1 MMKKAVL
8 VWAVVWGVVGCALG
22 AAWAGGAPRGPEAPA
37 SHPNE
42 MDALAGQL
50 RDAVD
55 ELLQIMTEKEGLPE
69 TGRMFVS
76 SQLARV
82 GCSEELAERVGMA
95 IDGCLGD
102 EPWHYL
108 WFVVMN
114 KSKVVYVGA
123 ATREDSASFGT
134 APPGLLPDETLER
147 FLSIDEYSF
156 RDYDYLYVW
165 CFKRFWLGMGKADR
179 PGPVVTGPEDGLWV
193 EGEAGKLEA
202 EARNCGDF
210 AVALAEEV
218 SDGVTNVVSLEMVGI
233 EPGSFTMGSP
243 EGETGRDD
251 EGNHER
257 QHEVVL
263 SHGFWLGRY
272 EVTQEQYAAL
282 MGGNPS
288 RHGGE
293 GLPVECVTWADAKAF
308 CARLTDREKKAGRLP
323 EGYVYSLPTEAQW
336 EYACRAGTTAALG
349 SGMNLTNAAVD
360 DAAGEVAWYA
370 GNAEGTQAVGQK
382 PGNGW
387 GLYDMHGNVA
397 EWCADGPWEY
407 PAGGTSTDPAGFW
420 PIC

>member
-1 MMKKAVL
+1 MKKAVL

-134 APPGLLPDETLER
+134 APLGLLPDETLER
-147 FLSIDEYSF
+147 SLSIDEYFF

-165 CFKRFWLGMGKADR
+165 CFKRFWLGMGR
-179 PGPVVTGPEDGLWV
+179 FPFQSGPG
-193 EGEAGKLEA
+193 
-202 EARNCGDF
+202 
-210 AVALAEEV
+210 
-218 SDGVTNVVSLEMVGI
+218 
-233 EPGSFTMGSP
+233 
-243 EGETGRDD
+243 
-251 EGNHER
+251 
-257 QHEVVL
+257 
-263 SHGFWLGRY
+263 GFL
-272 EVTQEQYAAL
+272 
-282 MGGNPS
+282 
-288 RHGGE
+288 
-293 GLPVECVTWADAKAF
+293 
-308 CARLTDREKKAGRLP
+308 
-323 EGYVYSLPTEAQW
+323 
-336 EYACRAGTTAALG
+336 
-349 SGMNLTNAAVD
+349 
-360 DAAGEVAWYA
+360 
-370 GNAEGTQAVGQK
+370 
-382 PGNGW
+382 
-387 GLYDMHGNVA
+387 
-397 EWCADGPWEY
+397 
-407 PAGGTSTDPAGFW
+407 
-420 PIC
+420 